1 MLVWRLSTWCQL
13 SRNMFLLSPPNFK
26 CLCNPTESIFDR
38 RVRLQAQSGCYR
50 WRPAPAV
57 QHETGFLLIRR
68 RIQKQRKKQQQ
79 MKYDE
84 RFLHWEC
91 EICFEL
97 KETKSIWAT
106 SKKGNKK
113 GGHRVTHTTRRR
125 VNNLPVRTGRT
136 TEMEFRDTARV
147 CWHSNCWNHFRLGTG
162 EMCPENCD
170 CFIRS

>member
-1 MLVWRLSTWCQL
+1 MLVRRWWLDDNFRETCS
-13 SRNMFLLSPPNFK
+13 SFLPPNSK
-26 CLCNPTESIFDR
+26 CLCNPTENIFDR
-38 RVRLQAQSGCYR
+38 RVYKLNQGVIDDDQRL
-50 WRPAPAV
+50 V

-68 RIQKQRKKQQQ
+68 QRQRQQQ
-79 MKYDE
+79 MKYDK

-136 TEMEFRDTARV
+136 PEMEFMDTARV